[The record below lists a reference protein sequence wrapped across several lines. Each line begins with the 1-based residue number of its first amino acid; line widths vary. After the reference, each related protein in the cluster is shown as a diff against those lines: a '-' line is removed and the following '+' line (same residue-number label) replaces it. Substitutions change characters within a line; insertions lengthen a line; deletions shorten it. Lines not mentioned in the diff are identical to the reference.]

1 MTRIAER
8 DLKGKRILVIDDEA
22 AIRKSFVLA
31 LEDTEYSVDTAESG
45 EKGIEKERENHYD
58 LIFLDLNMP
67 GLNGVETLRILRSI
81 DDKVPVYIVTAFY
94 HDFLHQLKDLENEII
109 NFELIQK
116 PIGQDQIVLAVKSI
130 LEGPITF

>member
-1 MTRIAER
+1 MTRKPER
-8 DLKGKRILVIDDEA
+8 ALKDKRILVIDDEA

-45 EKGIEKERENHYD
+45 EKGIEKERENNYD

-67 GLNGVETLRILRSI
+67 GLNGVETLRILRTI
-81 DDKVPVYIVTAFY
+81 DVYIVTAFY
-94 HDFLHQLKDLENEII
+94 QDFLYELKDLENERI

>member
-1 MTRIAER
+1 MSMTTEN
-8 DLKGKRILVIDDEA
+8 DMKDKRILVIDDEA

-45 EKGIEKERENHYD
+45 KKGIEKERENNYD

-81 DDKVPVYIVTAFY
+81 DDKVPF
-94 HDFLHQLKDLENEII
+94 
-109 NFELIQK
+109 
-116 PIGQDQIVLAVKSI
+116 I
-130 LEGPITF
+130 L

>member
-1 MTRIAER
+1 MTRTPES
-8 DLKGKRILVIDDEA
+8 DLKGKRILVIDDEP
-22 AIRKSFVLA
+22 AIRKSFILA

-45 EKGIEKERENHYD
+45 EKGIEKERENYYD

-67 GLNGVETLRILRSI
+67 GLNGVETLRILRTI

>member
-1 MTRIAER
+1 MTRTPER
-8 DLKGKRILVIDDEA
+8 DLKDKRILVIDDEA

-45 EKGIEKERENHYD
+45 EKGIEKERENNYD

-67 GLNGVETLRILRSI
+67 GLNGVETLRILRTI

-94 HDFLHQLKDLENEII
+94 HDFLNQLRDLENEII

>member
-1 MTRIAER
+1 MTRTPEKS
-8 DLKGKRILVIDDEA
+8 LKGKRILVIDDEA

-31 LEDTEYSVDTAESG
+31 LEDTEYSIDTAESG
-45 EKGIEKERENHYD
+45 EKGIEKERENNYD

-67 GLNGVETLRILRSI
+67 GLNGVETLRVLRTI

-94 HDFLHQLKDLENEII
+94 HDFLNQLRELENEII

-116 PIGQDQIVLAVKSI
+116 PIGQDQIILAVKSI
-130 LEGPITF
+130 LDGPITF

>member
-1 MTRIAER
+1 MTRNPER
-8 DLKGKRILVIDDEA
+8 ALKDKRILVIDDEA

>member
-94 HDFLHQLKDLENEII
+94 QDFLHQLRDIENEII

-116 PIGQDQIVLAVKSI
+116 PIGQEQIVLAVKSI